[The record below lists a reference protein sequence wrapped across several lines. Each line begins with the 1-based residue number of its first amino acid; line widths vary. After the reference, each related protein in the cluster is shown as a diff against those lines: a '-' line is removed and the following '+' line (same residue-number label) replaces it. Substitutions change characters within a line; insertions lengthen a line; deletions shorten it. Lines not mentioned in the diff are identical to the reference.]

1 VIPVRLR
8 MKNFMCYR
16 ENVPTLDFEGIHVA
30 CLCGD
35 NGSGKS
41 SIFDAITWALWGE
54 ASRGKSNDDLIYS
67 GPGTNEMEVELE
79 FLSGNDRYRV
89 IRKHSRSTTAKS
101 GQSML
106 DLQSFSH
113 GAFKSLSEHTKTQT
127 QDKIQSLLH
136 LDYQTFI
143 NSAMI
148 LQGRANEFSN
158 KRPGERKE
166 ILANIL
172 DLSFYDQLEQQAKA
186 SSEAGKF
193 EAANLGRVIE
203 ALALKLEEKTQLEQT
218 GLAIDRELQSIE
230 SSQKTIDSDILKYRE
245 KRESLVA
252 RKEQLGLLMQQIN
265 SKRNDL
271 QVWQKRLGEAARFVE
286 RSNEIMTKSAEIEA
300 GYSEYRNIVSQD
312 EQLNEKLKKSLELVQ
327 RKGKLEGLIASAQN
341 IFTNERK
348 ILATRVTELTTKF
361 DRLPQF
367 QQQKDRLLVRQAE
380 LEQIEAGIDEKRKQ
394 FNRLTGEL
402 GTLTAL
408 NTELFPA
415 IEETRK
421 KIGMLSHAGATC
433 PLCESELGPDGCSR
447 IKNKLT
453 LEMEQKISQSKD
465 NTSKIAAG
473 RTELASLEKEIKQL
487 ELSFKSDRDNTKQQL
502 ALTEKE
508 ILEAEN
514 AREELAAKKAA
525 LQKLET
531 DIRDKN
537 YAVDERK
544 TLEELEREQRQLSYD
559 PAIHK
564 QVAQKKS
571 SLQNYDGLYRELCE
585 ARLQYE
591 SQNKARI
598 DSETTMAQLNADIAS
613 LTQRHAEIAG
623 QITELPKITEQ
634 IADLERGQNALIIEE
649 RNIRDRLA
657 ASKEKLKQLA
667 QMAVEKQEKERML
680 IQSKEDESI
689 FAELARC
696 FSKRGIQALIIEETL
711 PDIEYEANLLL
722 GKMTDNRMALRLQTQ
737 RDTKKGDTIETLD
750 IWIADELGSRAYDMY
765 SGGEAFRIDLALR
778 IAISRLLVRRVG
790 ASMPILIIDEGFGTQ
805 DNAGLE
811 KLIEAINAIQDD
823 FEKVFVITHL
833 DELKDRFPVL
843 INVTKTSD
851 GSVVLISQ

>member
-8 MKNFMCYR
+8 MRNFMCYR
-16 ENVPTLDFEGIHVA
+16 ENVPALDFEGIHVA

-67 GPGTNEMEVELE
+67 GPGANEMEVELE
-79 FLSGNDRYRV
+79 FLSGEGRYRV
-89 IRKHSRSTTAKS
+89 IRKHSRSTITKS

-106 DLQSFSH
+106 DLQSLNQ
-113 GAFKSLSEHTKTQT
+113 GTFKSLSEHTKTQT

-186 SSEAGKF
+186 SSDAARL

-203 ALALKLEEKTQLEQT
+203 ALVLKLEEKTQLEQT
-218 GLAIDRELQSIE
+218 GLSIDKELQSIE
-230 SSQKTIDSDILKYRE
+230 SSKKTIDSDILKYRE

-252 RKEQLGLLMQQIN
+252 HKEQLGLLIQQIN
-265 SKRNDL
+265 SKQGDL
-271 QVWQKRLGEAARFVE
+271 QIWQKRLEESTRFVE
-286 RSNEIMTKSAEIEA
+286 RSDAIMTKSAEIEA
-300 GYSEYRNIVSQD
+300 GYAEYRNIVSQD

-341 IFTNERK
+341 VFTNERK
-348 ILATRVTELTTKF
+348 ILATSVTELNAKF

-367 QQQKDRLLVRQAE
+367 RQQQDRLLVRQAE

-394 FNRLTGEL
+394 FNRLAGEI
-402 GTLTAL
+402 GTLSTL
-408 NTELFPA
+408 NTELFPD
-415 IEETRK
+415 IEDIRK

-433 PLCESELGPDGCSR
+433 PLCESELGPDGCLR

-465 NTSKIAAG
+465 NIAKITAG
-473 RTELASLEKEIKQL
+473 RTEMAALEKEIKQS
-487 ELSFKSDRDNTKQQL
+487 ELKFKSDRDSTKQQL
-502 ALTEKE
+502 ALIEKE
-508 ILEAEN
+508 IVEAEN
-514 AREELAAKKAA
+514 AGEELAVKKSA
-525 LQKLET
+525 LQKLEI
-531 DIRDKN
+531 DIRDKH

-544 TLEELEREQRQLSYD
+544 SLEELEQEQRQLSYD
-559 PAIHK
+559 PAVHK

-571 SLQNYDGLYRELCE
+571 SLQNYDGLHKELSE
-585 ARLQYE
+585 VRLQHE
-591 SQNKARI
+591 SQNKART
-598 DSETTMAQLNADIAS
+598 DSETTIGRLNADIAS
-613 LTQRHAEIAG
+613 LTKQHAEIAA
-623 QITELPKITEQ
+623 QITELPKVTDQ
-634 IADLERGQNALIIEE
+634 LADLEHRQKALAMEE

-667 QMAVEKQEKERML
+667 LMATEKQEKERML
-680 IQSKEDESI
+680 VQYKEEESI
-689 FAELARC
+689 FADLARC

-711 PDIEYEANLLL
+711 PEIANEANLLL
-722 GKMTDNRMALRLQTQ
+722 GRMTDNRMSLALETQ
-737 RDTKKGDTIETLD
+737 RGTKKGDMIETLD
-750 IWIADELGSRAYDMY
+750 IRIADELGTRTYDMY

-778 IAISRLLVRRVG
+778 IAISRLLVRRAG

-805 DNAGLE
+805 DTAGLE

-823 FEKVFVITHL
+823 FEKVFIITHL

-843 INVTKTSD
+843 INVSKTSD
-851 GSVVLISQ
+851 GSVVSISQ